1 MSESLTVDKLQ
12 RWLDA
17 PPYHQF
23 LKMRAVSVDSEK
35 GEVVLRLPFRPEFSR
50 SEESPQIHGGITSAF
65 IDIAGD
71 FALAALL
78 GHGVPTINL
87 RIDYLRMA
95 QATDLIASARVVK
108 AGRTIGVVDI
118 EVVDD
123 QGRVVAIGRVN
134 YSTRAG

>member
-1 MSESLTVDKLQ
+1 MSDSLTVDKLQ

-23 LKMRAVSVDSEK
+23 LKMQVVSTDTEK
-35 GEVVLRLPFRPEFSR
+35 GEVVLRLPFRSEFTR
-50 SEESPQIHGGITSAF
+50 SVDSPQIHGGITSAF

-71 FALAALL
+71 YALVALL

-95 QATDLIASARVVK
+95 ENTDLVATARVVK
-108 AGRTIGVVDI
+108 AGRTIGVVDV
-118 EVVDD
+118 EVVDE
-123 QGRVVAIGRVN
+123 QGRVVALGRVN

>member
-17 PPYHQF
+17 PPYHQV
-23 LKMRAVSVDSEK
+23 LKMQVVSMDTKK
-35 GEVVLRLPFRPEFSR
+35 GEVILRLPFRSEFTR
-50 SEESPQIHGGITSAF
+50 SVDSPQIHGGITSAF

-71 FALAALL
+71 YALVALL

-95 QATDLIASARVVK
+95 ENTDLVATARVVK
-108 AGRTIGVVDI
+108 AGRTIGVVDV
-118 EVVDD
+118 EVVDE
-123 QGRVVAIGRVN
+123 QGRVVALGRVN

>member
-1 MSESLTVDKLQ
+1 MSESLTVEKLQ
-12 RWLDA
+12 RWLDG
-17 PPYHQF
+17 PPYHRF
-23 LKMRAVSVDSEK
+23 LKMQAVSMDTEK
-35 GEVVLRLPFRPEFSR
+35 GEVVLRLPFRSDFTR
-50 SEESPQIHGGITSAF
+50 SDDSPQIHGGVTSAF

-71 FALAALL
+71 YALAVLL

-95 QATDLIASARVVK
+95 ENTDLVATARVVK